1 MLSLKMTF
9 KLEAWVLEIY
19 MQLFPEIRK
28 EKFSSSQ
35 SVKGRTQLAI

>member
-19 MQLFPEIRK
+19 MQLFLEIRK
-28 EKFSSSQ
+28 EKFSLSQ
-35 SVKGRTQLAI
+35 SVKERTQPAI